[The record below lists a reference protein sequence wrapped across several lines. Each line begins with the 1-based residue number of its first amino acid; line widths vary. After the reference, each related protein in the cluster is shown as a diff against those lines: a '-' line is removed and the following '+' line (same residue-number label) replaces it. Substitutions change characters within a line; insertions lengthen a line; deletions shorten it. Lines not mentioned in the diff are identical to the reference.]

1 VDFFIRNKTG
11 ASLVFYILFCIISM
25 SLQST
30 SFTLSIE
37 GVASAFMTP
46 FQKLYWY
53 SQNNVRKIWAGFTD
67 LNTLNEELRLTREK
81 LQSYE
86 RTAEDLTEIKS
97 ENEKLR
103 RLLNFGDKVGYD
115 NVPAMVI
122 SKDPDNWF
130 RTIIINR
137 GSNDGIKIN
146 MPVVAFNAD
155 EKAVVGKVIE
165 VRGSVSRILPVI
177 SSDLK
182 IGVMLQDSRSPGLM
196 QGSSSRPGLAQIDYL
211 SKSVQIPSN
220 VYVVTSGQGGV
231 FPQGLLVGRV
241 SQTVVT
247 KSSAFQRAIVTPIID
262 YNKVE
267 EVYVIKYVP
276 GQELVELTQKEEQKK

>member
-1 VDFFIRNKTG
+1 
-11 ASLVFYILFCIISM
+11 
-25 SLQST
+25 
-30 SFTLSIE
+30 
-37 GVASAFMTP
+37 MTP

-67 LNTLNEELRLTREK
+67 LNSLNEELRLTREK
-81 LQSYE
+81 LQNYE

-196 QGSSSRPGLAQIDYL
+196 QGSASRPGLAQIDYL